1 MASITLEE
9 LIVILLFFV
18 LFALFIL
25 FVYQTL
31 RKHRQAHALTIGLI
45 LGLIGVFIMAF
56 QPLFPANSILK
67 TNGSIIAIG
76 CFYTAMYYMIYLHYE
91 QISRRAPRLDRL
103 ILSTALF
110 SLGIFSTIILIL
122 LDEDPHLLT
131 QFNDFAQD
139 SMRFIALA
147 FASIIA
153 YHSWRLTR
161 EREGFIETS
170 SLLILL
176 LGGLPTILANYTEF
190 KEIGGIDFY
199 LFGDIITFIGLV
211 CLFTVFIM
219 NPNYLYRL
227 PFPIYYIIMFN
238 SNGLAFYSR
247 SVENKGIPSPKFSD
261 QLVSASVT
269 AISMLLREG
278 FGSGESRL
286 KFIDAYDRSLIF
298 SHSYNSEI
306 TAMLMSERVTFFTW
320 KSLNNLLS
328 NIPPEIYKK
337 VDSPNVLEDA
347 KLTQTLDKIVHQ
359 VFPYLNFK

>member
-1 MASITLEE
+1 MVSVTFEE

-31 RKHRQAHALTIGLI
+31 RKHRQAHALTVGLI
-45 LGLIGVFIMAF
+45 LGLVGVFIMAF
-56 QPLFPANSILK
+56 QPLFPTGNILK
-67 TNGSIIAIG
+67 TNGSVIAIG

-91 QISRRAPRLDRL
+91 QISQKAPKLYRLT
-103 ILSTALF
+103 LSTALL
-110 SLGIFSTIILIL
+110 SLGIFSTILLIL

-139 SMRFIALA
+139 SMRFIALT

-153 YHSWRLTR
+153 YRCWRLTR

-176 LGGLPTILANYTEF
+176 SGGLPTIIANYTDF
-190 KEIGGIDFY
+190 KDIGGISFY
-199 LFGDIITFIGLV
+199 LLGDIITFIGLV
-211 CLFTVFIM
+211 CLFSVFIL

-247 SVENKGIPSPKFSD
+247 SVENKGIPSPEFSD

-269 AISMLLREG
+269 AISMFLREG

-320 KSLNNLLS
+320 KSLNNLLN
-328 NIPPEIYKK
+328 NIPPEIYKQ
-337 VDSPNVLEDA
+337 VDSPNILEDTNTTHA
-347 KLTQTLDKIVHQ
+347 LDEIVHQ
-359 VFPYLNFK
+359 VFPYLKFK